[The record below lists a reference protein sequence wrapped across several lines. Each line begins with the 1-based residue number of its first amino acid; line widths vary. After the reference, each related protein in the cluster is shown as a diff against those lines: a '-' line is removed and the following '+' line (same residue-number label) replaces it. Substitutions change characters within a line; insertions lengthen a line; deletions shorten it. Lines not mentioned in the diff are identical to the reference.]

1 MAITIQLTDGT
12 TTVDLNDLSNA
23 GALSYA
29 PKGAWASDEYVE
41 DEAQINFFS
50 SYSTARTKINQ
61 INTIFARARE
71 RATTGTGPRCFAYIN
86 IDSEGT
92 YRSELLD
99 GKVDVGDETFGTD
112 KGSAQIYAAVMFR
125 RVPYWEGAVA
135 QLSISNV
142 NGSNNTSGLTIDN
155 HSVSGSKSSWFSVAG
170 ASIVGDAPTPVRVE
184 LTNATGSGLGYLQY
198 GLMNGTTGWNHLA
211 YLQGESCT
219 SSFGQ
224 GGSGTNTGSA
234 SSSNGNYLALSAL
247 ANSDLSNV
255 KWTVSNSLLSL
266 SDGKPVVPILRF
278 DSDAPTLE
286 YVRVYMAGLYTEY
299 ASTASRKFV
308 VLPPLPFPP
317 RTMNGGTYADHEI
330 QTYFWNPNGTADAMK
345 IDYLMLMPAGDGW
358 REITALLGNNSIS
371 NGHTMVDDGIEQM
384 TYSLSG
390 SNRFT
395 GYSAVGKW
403 PMLIPGVAGTFV
415 TFSAENTAGNAYISN
430 SWTAKLY
437 YRPRR
442 RSI

>member
-99 GKVDVGDETFGTD
+99 GKVDVGDETLGTD

-142 NGSNNTSGLTIDN
+142 NGSNNTSGLTVDN

-170 ASIVGDAPTPVRVE
+170 ASIAGDVPTPVRVE

-211 YLQGESCT
+211 CLQGESA
-219 SSFGQ
+219 SV
-224 GGSGTNTGSA
+224 GSGGTVTVTA
-234 SSSNGNYLALSAL
+234 STDTSNSNYLSLVVTAGSTT
-247 ANSDLSNV
+247 NYTR
-255 KWTVSNSLLSL
+255 WTVSNSLLSL
-266 SDGKPVVPILRF
+266 SDGKPVVPVARF
-278 DSDAPTLE
+278 YSASPTLE
-286 YVRVYMAGLYTEY
+286 YMRIYMAGLYTEY
-299 ASTASRKFV
+299 ASTTSTRKFLV
-308 VLPPLPFPP
+308 MPPLPFPP
-317 RTMNGGTYADHEI
+317 RTMNGGTYADHTIEI
-330 QTYFWNPNGTADAMK
+330 NYWNPGGSSDTVRL
-345 IDYLMLMPAGDGW
+345 DYLMLIPAGDGW
-358 REITALLGNNSIS
+358 REVTALLGNDSIS
-371 NGHTMVDDGIEQM
+371 NGHTLVDDGIEQM

-395 GYSAVGKW
+395 GYSTVGQW

-415 TFSAENTAGNAYISN
+415 TFSSDNTSGGANVVN